1 MRKALVIGYGNTL
14 RSDDG
19 VGVWIADHLADLHL
33 PDVDVKTCHQLSP
46 ELAADFGPY
55 DTVIIVDAS
64 ADGEPISV
72 RKNIPPPEHF
82 PSSNH
87 NVTPELLQ
95 QIANEMFAFQINLSV
110 YTVRGETFE
119 FGTTL
124 SPNVKE
130 RATKTV
136 DLIAAFFQQ
145 THQKEMN
152 TSFKLN

>member
-95 QIANEMFAFQINLSV
+95 QIAREMFAIQVNLSV

-124 SPNVKE
+124 SAPVKE
-130 RATKTV
+130 RAMQT
-136 DLIAAFFQQ
+136 IALVTALLAGP
-145 THQKEMN
+145 QKELDSVHAVC
-152 TSFKLN
+152 T

>member
-33 PDVDVKTCHQLSP
+33 PEVDVRTCHQLFP
-46 ELAADFGPY
+46 ELAADFQSY
-55 DTVIIVDAS
+55 DRVIMIDAS
-64 ADGEPISV
+64 ADGEPLTV
-72 RKNIPPPEHF
+72 RKSIPPLERL

-95 QIANEMFAFQINLSV
+95 QIALEMFAIQVNLSV

-124 SPNVKE
+124 SPKVKE

-152 TSFKLN
+152 TSFILN